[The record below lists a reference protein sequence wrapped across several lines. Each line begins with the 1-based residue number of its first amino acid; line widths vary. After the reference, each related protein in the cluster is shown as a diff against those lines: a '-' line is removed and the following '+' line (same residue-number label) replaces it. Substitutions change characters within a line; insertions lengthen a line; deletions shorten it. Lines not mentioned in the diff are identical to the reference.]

1 MTSIYSLLKSRPLWL
16 LAGAA
21 AVLLLVL
28 ALIIWRLLAAKHF
41 KTLLKKVSANPEL
54 APALIGNR
62 YSKEALLRRSGLI
75 ERFIEK
81 NGTDIIA
88 LTAIDSLWVDN
99 LALKKRKKDFLRVLN
114 YAPEIGL
121 FKCFLISLEKK
132 TLAPLL
138 IESLKSKGDF
148 FYLHR
153 LALSGKGEDFV
164 GSDALEIFR
173 DRLDEIREM
182 TGDPEWAPRYFAVKI
197 LLNDDQDR
205 SRRALWE
212 SFSDPH
218 PLVRKTLAGEFVSGE
233 REKLY
238 SELHRLM
245 VGDPV
250 YEVRITAWERIR
262 KDFSDLYTLEAG
274 KLKED
279 EVCHL
284 LELLRMDSKEDQ
296 DFAFRNLEGDNLEF
310 RFTAARYLEKC
321 GVLERLCLETDL
333 GDRKGLER
341 NFKLLAKAS
350 EVNVTS
356 FLSCIEK
363 TENMAAMSICARIL
377 TVNGSR
383 KYITTL
389 ARKVFNKGYE
399 DNPEIYKQTL
409 KAISQRGDEAAL
421 RLMEQEL
428 SKRKKESRTAELI
441 LAAIPARGDQVFL
454 GTLISLLKEP
464 GFTANDS
471 LRRALKIMP
480 APLVLFELFP
490 IIHAERA
497 RYAHQVRIEALKL
510 LGEMEMHY
518 CLQTILEQLPIFPLA
533 EAKEFARVLA
543 GFPRK
548 ILINKVENLLSTSDA
563 KVRASLISILPST
576 GEKEFLKSIRKALKD
591 ADPDI
596 RIASVWAIV
605 DFADFRS
612 LNQAF
617 SMLRD
622 PVERVRSEVAGA
634 FGSYGSDEV
643 LGRLKALLADENEV
657 ASVKRAALVGLK
669 NASSLK
675 AVEILTARL
684 EVDEEL
690 QGDIQAALAS
700 RSEKR
705 EVAALVEDFKDADPG
720 LRARITAVFKAMKE
734 EGEDALVE
742 LLKEDILS
750 LNPFIIEILE
760 NTGYVESQIRQLS
773 HRDSAVRRE
782 AAEVLSLVGTES
794 AFRGIVLA
802 ARDPDDEVRV
812 KVIKALEKLETKEGK
827 KILAAL
833 ESDGDKRVRKYTHW
847 ALERLKAKEL

>member
-1 MTSIYSLLKSRPLWL
+1 MTSIYSLLENRSLWL

-21 AVLLLVL
+21 AALLLVL
-28 ALIIWRLLAAKHF
+28 ALILWRLLARKHF
-41 KTLLKKVSANPEL
+41 LKLLEKVSANPDL

-62 YSKEALLRRSGLI
+62 YSKGALLRKSGLI
-75 ERFIEK
+75 ERFIQK

-88 LTAIDSLWVDN
+88 LTAIDSFWVDN
-99 LALKKRKKDFLRVLN
+99 LVLKKRKKDFLRVLN

-132 TLAPLL
+132 ALAPLL

-148 FYLHR
+148 LYLHR

-164 GSDALEIFR
+164 SSDALEIFH

-197 LLNDDQDR
+197 LLNDDADR
-205 SRRALWE
+205 SQRALWE

-218 PLVRKTLAGEFVSGE
+218 PLIRKTLAGEFVSVD

-250 YEVRITAWERIR
+250 YEVRLTAWERIR

-279 EVCHL
+279 ELRHL
-284 LELLRMDSKEDQ
+284 LELLRLDSKDDQ
-296 DFAFRNLEGDNLEF
+296 DFALRNLESANLEL

-333 GDRKGLER
+333 GDREGLER
-341 NFKLLAKAS
+341 NFKLLVKAS

-356 FLSCIEK
+356 FLSCTEK
-363 TENMAAMSICARIL
+363 TENIAALYICASIL
-377 TVNGSR
+377 AENGIR
-383 KYITTL
+383 KYITVL
-389 ARKVFNKGYE
+389 ARKVFNKGLE
-399 DNPEIYKQTL
+399 DYPEIYKQTL
-409 KAISQRGDEAAL
+409 TAISQRGDEAAL

-428 SKRKKESRTAELI
+428 LNRKKESRTAELI
-441 LAAIPARGDQVFL
+441 MTAIPARGDQVFL
-454 GTLISLLKEP
+454 ETLISLLKDP
-464 GFTANDS
+464 GFPANDG

-480 APLVLFELFP
+480 APPVLSELFN
-490 IIHAERA
+490 IIQAERG
-497 RYAHQVRIEALKL
+497 RYAHQVRIEALKV
-510 LGEMEMHY
+510 LGEMGMHY

-543 GFPRK
+543 DFPRK
-548 ILINKVENLLSTSDA
+548 VLITKVENLLAASDT
-563 KVRASLISILPST
+563 KVRASLISALPST
-576 GEKEFLKSIRKALKD
+576 EEKEFLKSIRKALKD
-591 ADPDI
+591 ADPEI

-622 PVERVRSEVAGA
+622 PVERVRCEVARA

-643 LGRLKALLADENEV
+643 LDRLKALLTDENEV
-657 ASVKRAALVGLK
+657 ASVKKAALVGLK
-669 NASSLK
+669 NASSIK
-675 AVEILTARL
+675 AVEILVARL

-690 QGDIQAALAS
+690 QDDIQAALAAKC
-700 RSEKR
+700 EKK
-705 EVAALVEDFKDADPG
+705 EVAALVEHFKDADPG
-720 LRARITAVFKAMKE
+720 LRARITAVFKSMKE
-734 EGEDALVE
+734 EGEETLVA
-742 LLKEDILS
+742 LLKEDISS
-750 LNPFIIEILE
+750 LNPFIAEILE
-760 NTGYVESQIRQLS
+760 NTGYVESQIRQMS

-782 AAEVLSLVGTES
+782 SAEVLSLVGTES

-812 KVIKALEKLETKEGK
+812 KVIKALEKLETKDGK

>member
-1 MTSIYSLLKSRPLWL
+1 MTSVYSIFKNRPLWL

-21 AVLLLVL
+21 AVLLLIL
-28 ALIIWRLLAAKHF
+28 AVILWRLLAKKHF
-41 KTLLKKVSANPEL
+41 LKLLKKVSANPEL

-62 YSKEALLRRSGLI
+62 YSKGALLRKSGLI
-75 ERFIEK
+75 EHFIRK

-88 LTAIDSLWVDN
+88 LTSIDSLWVDN
-99 LALKKRKKDFLRVLN
+99 LVLKKRKKDFLRVLK

-121 FKCFLISLEKK
+121 FKCFLLSLEKK
-132 TLAPLL
+132 ALASLL
-138 IESLKSKGDF
+138 VESLKSKEKYL
-148 FYLHR
+148 YLHR
-153 LALSGKGEDFV
+153 LALSGRGEDFI

-173 DRLDEIREM
+173 DRVDEIREM

-197 LLNDDQDR
+197 LLNDNEDR
-205 SRRALWE
+205 SQRALWE

-218 PLVRKTLAGEFVSGE
+218 PLIRKTLAREFISVE
-233 REKLY
+233 REKLC
-238 SELHRLM
+238 SELTKLM

-250 YEVRITAWERIR
+250 YEVRLTAWERIQ
-262 KDFSDLYTLEAG
+262 KDFSDLYTLETG
-274 KLKED
+274 KLKE
-279 EVCHL
+279 EELRHL
-284 LELLRMDSKEDQ
+284 LELLRMDSKDDQ
-296 DFAFRNLEGDNLEF
+296 DFALRNLESANLEL

-333 GDRKGLER
+333 GDREGLER

-350 EVNVTS
+350 EVNITS
-356 FLSCIEK
+356 FLSCTEK
-363 TENMAAMSICARIL
+363 TENMAALSICARIL
-377 TVNGSR
+377 AANGKR

-389 ARKVFNKGYE
+389 ARKVFHKGFE
-399 DNPEIYKQTL
+399 DYPEIYEQTL
-409 KAISQRGDEAAL
+409 TAISLRGDETAL

-428 SKRKKESRTAELI
+428 IKRKKDTRAAALI
-441 LAAIPARGDQVFL
+441 LAAIPSRGDQVFQEI
-454 GTLISLLKEP
+454 LISFLKDP
-464 GFTANDS
+464 GFPSNDG
-471 LRRALKIMP
+471 LRKALKLMP
-480 APLVLFELFP
+480 APPVLFELFN
-490 IIHAERA
+490 ILQAERS

-510 LGEMEMHY
+510 LGEMEMPY
-518 CLQTILEQLPIFPLA
+518 CLQTILEHLPIFPLN

-543 GFPRK
+543 DFPRK
-548 ILINKVENLLSTSDA
+548 VLINKVESLLAGSDA
-563 KVRASLISILPST
+563 KVRASLISTLPST
-576 GEKEFLKSIRKALKD
+576 EEKEFLKSIRQALKD
-591 ADPDI
+591 ADPEI
-596 RIASVWAIV
+596 RIASVWALV
-605 DFADFRS
+605 GYADFRS

-622 PVERVRSEVAGA
+622 PVERVRCEVARA

-643 LGRLKALLADENEV
+643 LEKLEALLTDENEV
-657 ASVKRAALVGLK
+657 ASVKRAALIGLK

-675 AVEILTARL
+675 AIEILVARM

-690 QGDIQAALAS
+690 QDDIQAALAS
-700 RSEKR
+700 KSEKK
-705 EVAALVEDFKDADPG
+705 EVAAIVEHFKNADPG
-720 LRARITAVFKAMKE
+720 LRAKITAVFKAMKE
-734 EGEDALVE
+734 EGEEALVE

-750 LNPFIIEILE
+750 LKSFIAEILE
-760 NTGYVESQIRQLS
+760 NTGYVENRIRQMS
-773 HRDSAVRRE
+773 HRDSTVRRE

-827 KILAAL
+827 EILAAL

>member
-1 MTSIYSLLKSRPLWL
+1 MTSLYSLLKSQPLWL
-16 LAGAA
+16 LTGAA
-21 AVLLLVL
+21 AALLVVL
-28 ALIIWRLLAAKHF
+28 AVILWRLLAGKYF
-41 KTLLKKVSANPEL
+41 LKLLKRASLNPEL
-54 APALIGNR
+54 APALICNR

-81 NGTDIIA
+81 NGSDIIG
-88 LTAIDSLWVDN
+88 LTSIDSLWVDN
-99 LALKKRKKDFLRVLN
+99 LVLKKRKKDFLRVLN

-121 FKCFLISLEKK
+121 FKCFLLSLEKK
-132 TLAPLL
+132 ALAPLL
-138 IESLKSKGDF
+138 IKSLKSKGEF
-148 FYLHR
+148 LYLHR

-164 GSDALEIFR
+164 GSEALEIFR
-173 DRLDEIREM
+173 DRLDGIREM

-197 LLNDDQDR
+197 LLNDDEDR
-205 SRRALWE
+205 SQRALWE

-218 PLVRKTLAGEFVSGE
+218 PLVRKTLAGEFVSE
-233 REKLY
+233 QREKLY

-250 YEVRITAWERIR
+250 YEVRLTAWERIQ
-262 KDFSDLYTLEAG
+262 KDFSDLYRLEAG
-274 KLKED
+274 KLKE
-279 EVCHL
+279 EEICHL
-284 LELLRMDSKEDQ
+284 LELLRVDSKDDQ
-296 DFAFRNLEGDNLEF
+296 DFALRNLESANLEF

-333 GDRKGLER
+333 GDREGLER

-356 FLSCIEK
+356 FLSCTEK
-363 TENMAAMSICARIL
+363 TENMAAFYICARIL
-377 TVNGSR
+377 AVNGNR
-383 KYITTL
+383 KYITAL
-389 ARKVFNKGYE
+389 ARKVFNKGLE

-409 KAISQRGDEAAL
+409 TAISQRGDEAAL

-428 SKRKKESRTAELI
+428 LKKKKDSKTAELI

-454 GTLISLLKEP
+454 ETLISLLKDP
-464 GFTANDS
+464 GFPPHDG
-471 LRRALKIMP
+471 LRGALKIMP
-480 APLVLFELFP
+480 ASLVLFELFP
-490 IIHAERA
+490 IIQAERA

-518 CLQTILEQLPIFPLA
+518 SLQTILEQLPIFTLA

-548 ILINKVENLLSTSDA
+548 LLINKVENLLAACDA
-563 KVRASLISILPST
+563 GVRASLISILHST
-576 GEKEFLKSIRKALKD
+576 EEKEFLKSIRKALKD
-591 ADPDI
+591 ADPEI

-622 PVERVRSEVAGA
+622 PVERVRSEVARA
-634 FGSYGSDEV
+634 FGSYGSDDV
-643 LGRLKALLADENEV
+643 LERLKALLTDENEV

-675 AVEILTARL
+675 AVEILVARL

-690 QGDIQAALAS
+690 QGDIQAALAFKV
-700 RSEKR
+700 KR
-705 EVAALVEDFKDADPG
+705 KEVAALVEDFKDADPG
-720 LRARITAVFKAMKE
+720 LRTRITAVFKAMKE
-734 EGEDALVE
+734 EGEEALVE

-750 LNPFIIEILE
+750 LNPFIAEILDS
-760 NTGYVESQIRQLS
+760 TGYVESQIRKLS
-773 HRDSAVRRE
+773 HRDSEERRE

-827 KILAAL
+827 EILAAL
-833 ESDGDKRVRKYTHW
+833 EGDGDKRVRKYTHW